1 MNTLRMTSCPKRKL
15 RTLRFT
21 LRDLLKHM
29 TPEQED
35 RYEKF
40 RRSKFQKKAVKQVMR
55 GAVNVPV
62 NETTAIVMIGIAK
75 VFVGEVVESGIY
87 WLIEARSIMDER
99 GESGPLQPTH
109 IREALRRMENAKKHV
124 RL

>member
-1 MNTLRMTSCPKRKL
+1 MNLLRMTSYPRRKL
-15 RTLRFT
+15 RKQLLTI
-21 LRDLLKHM
+21 RDLLKHM

-75 VFVGEVVESGIY
+75 VYVGEVVESGIY
-87 WLIEARSIMDER
+87 FADVS
-99 GESGPLQPTH
+99 PLH
-109 IREALRRMENAKKHV
+109 HG
-124 RL
+124 